1 MVSLMGEHVAKHFHA
16 NRPGLSPAVPVK
28 RLDLA
33 VTAERFR
40 EHLGTASATFG
51 QCCTGLRLC
60 AMGAIELSWNLEVRS
75 RKPDPLTTH
84 IVHVRENRSY
94 VADLAGRLRRP
105 CVGIKML
112 DESLVYA
119 IVNCEY
125 SRRRTAELR
134 GDDRFT
140 CGHDSLLLA
149 LIVLLEIG
157 RS

>member
-1 MVSLMGEHVAKHFHA
+1 LFDTVA
-16 NRPGLSPAVPVK
+16 SV
-28 RLDLA
+28 
-33 VTAERFR
+33 ERFC

-51 QCCTGLRLC
+51 QRLAGLLWR
-60 AMGAIELSWNLEVRS
+60 AMRAIELSWNLQVRG
-75 RKPDPLTTH
+75 RKPDPLTAH
-84 IVHVRENRSY
+84 IVHVRENRSD

-140 CGHDSLLLA
+140 YGHDPLLLA
-149 LIVLLEIG
+149 LIVLPDIG